1 MRKIIAFI
9 VLSMSALTLLA
20 ALRTTDSITC
30 HINGITGKHAGSNQA
45 ILIEADK
52 DFRIHP
58 VIQVPMKD
66 GRYSY
71 VLHDDVP
78 RVYQVIFEDELN
90 SQEWSNRY
98 FATGNGSVVLMEN
111 NIDDNH
117 CVDSIASDISDNII
131 ANELSLIGKEST
143 QTLLA
148 TLFAMQDSLRECG
161 KAYVPTLQAIVKEFH
176 TIEPGEKRD
185 SLRTLMRDYFRGPR
199 EQCYSAEYLGCQNK
213 VLDLYREMD
222 SSKRA
227 YIAENPSLYGLFTI
241 KNAIS
246 FPSDW
251 RDIPDYIRIFETV
264 YKDSMPYHPYTQ
276 EIEDMI
282 KARSVN
288 AGNKYPNYRLTR
300 EDGTSEQ
307 ILSLINGNVAVI
319 DLWASWCLPCRRHS
333 IELIPL
339 YEKFK
344 DRGFM
349 VVAVARERDNCDA
362 MNKAMKKDG
371 YPWESFVDLEDRDN
385 VWRTNGADNAGGKI
399 ILVDDDGIIVGTDM
413 PVTEINNFLMKK
425 YGE

>member
-1 MRKIIAFI
+1 MRKIIVVI
-9 VLSMSALTLLA
+9 VLSMSVFTLLA
-20 ALRTTDSITC
+20 ASQSNDSITC
-30 HINGITGKHAGSNQA
+30 HITGITDKHDGATQA

-71 VLHDDVP
+71 VLHDDMP
-78 RVYQVIFEDELN
+78 RVYQVIFEDELS

-111 NIDDNH
+111 NIKDNL
-117 CVDSIASDISDNII
+117 CVDSITSDIRDNII
-131 ANELSLIGKEST
+131 ANELSLIERWHT
-143 QTLLA
+143 DLL
-148 TLFAMQDSLRECG
+148 TILYAMQDSLRECG
-161 KAYVPTLQAIVKEFH
+161 KAYAPALQSIKKEFD

-185 SLRTLMRDYFRGPR
+185 SLRTLMRNYFRGPR

-241 KNAIS
+241 KNAMS

-282 KARSVN
+282 KARSVT

-344 DRGFM
+344 DRGFL

-385 VWRTNGADNAGGKI
+385 VWRTNGADNTGGKI
-399 ILVDDDGIIVGTDM
+399 ILVDEDGLIVGVDM
-413 PVTEINNFLMKK
+413 PVTEINKFLIKK